1 MLDDRHY
8 MRQSDT
14 RSFWSAW
21 LALILAN
28 TAVYVLQLVANLA
41 GGPLNFV
48 WEYLPLRPTELARG
62 WVWQLLTFQ
71 VLHDPT
77 SPLHLILNC
86 AMIWIFGRALEVRLG
101 AVSFLKLYFISGA
114 MGGLL
119 QCAVS
124 WIFPS
129 HFGAHIAVVG
139 ASAGVFGLIAAFAR
153 LNWDE
158 QVTAL
163 IAFIIPV
170 TMRAKYLLLVL
181 ILIGGLGLLDRSSGI
196 AHAAHLGGM
205 FAGLAY
211 VLFFIQ
217 GNHAEVLIETLR
229 PKRRTRSLIFTT
241 TDHAPPEEFISKE
254 VDPILDKISKEGIH
268 SLTDRERKILEAA
281 RKRMSSP

>member
-8 MRQSDT
+8 MRQSQT

-48 WEYLPLRPTELARG
+48 WAYLPLRPDDLAHG

-71 VLHDPT
+71 VLHDP
-77 SPLHLILNC
+77 SNPLHLILNC
-86 AMIWIFGRALEVRLG
+86 AMIWIFGRALEERLG
-101 AVSFLKLYFISGA
+101 VATFLKLYFVSGVF
-114 MGGLL
+114 GGLL
-119 QCAVS
+119 QCSVS
-124 WIFPS
+124 WIFPA
-129 HFGAHIAVVG
+129 HFGSNVAVVG

-181 ILIGGLGLLDRSSGI
+181 AIIGGLGLLDRRSGI

-205 FAGLAY
+205 IAGLGY
-211 VLFFIQ
+211 VLLFIQ
-217 GNHAEVLIETLR
+217 GNHVQVVMEKLR
-229 PKRRTRSLIFTT
+229 PKRHTRPRVFKSAE
-241 TDHAPPEEFISKE
+241 DAPSEEFISKE

-268 SLTDRERKILEAA
+268 SLTARELKILESA
-281 RKRMSSP
+281 RKRMS

>member
-21 LALILAN
+21 LALILVN
-28 TAVYVLQLVANLA
+28 TVVYVLQLIANLA

-48 WEYLPLRPTELARG
+48 WEYLPLRPDDLARG

-71 VLHDPT
+71 VLHDPS

-86 AMIWIFGRALEVRLG
+86 AMIWIFGRALETRLG

-119 QCAVS
+119 QCTVS
-124 WIFPS
+124 WVFPA
-129 HFGAHIAVVG
+129 HFGSHIAVVG

-158 QVTAL
+158 QITAL

-181 ILIGGLGLLDRSSGI
+181 AIIGGLGLLDRSSGI

-205 FAGLAY
+205 LAGLAY
-211 VLFFIQ
+211 VFFFIQ
-217 GNHAEVLIETLR
+217 GNHVQMALETLR
-229 PKRRTRSLIFTT
+229 PQRRVRRRLCKTAE
-241 TDHAPPEEFISKE
+241 DVPPQEFISKE
-254 VDPILDKISKEGIH
+254 VDPILDKISQHGIH
-268 SLTDRERKILEAA
+268 SLTDDERKILESA
-281 RKRMSSP
+281 RKRMSQH